1 MIRGPLGIIKG
12 IIGDIYKVI
21 THRFVGIDSRTN
33 ERELITLRELLKERK
48 QLPEVSQTFK
58 QGKRDYYLTSALDL
72 HLRNADSVAR
82 GITNVCWNGS
92 QSLPRK
98 IHQHLSGV
106 TLTV

>member
-1 MIRGPLGIIKG
+1 MNRGPLGIIKG

-21 THRFVGIDSRTN
+21 THRFVGIDSGTN

-72 HLRNADSVAR
+72 HLRNADSVASKASQR
-82 GITNVCWNGS
+82 GVRTNKSYFDLISSSC
-92 QSLPRK
+92 
-98 IHQHLSGV
+98 HLS
-106 TLTV
+106 